1 MGLLGEEICNWQ
13 IAPGYI
19 TIVNRHLVKPG
30 PKRSRGLD
38 EICPPSNWTSL
49 LSPPLP
55 QSRYP
60 KEKGQS
66 GIAVIEGIDGL
77 HDSYVHAS
85 LEFIRRDRYSA
96 TRWNL
101 KRYRKF

>member
-1 MGLLGEEICNWQ
+1 MVILSHRVPKGAVGWTKSVLLQTGHHCYPLHFHR
-13 IAPGYI
+13 AD
-19 TIVNRHLVKPG
+19 TRKS
-30 PKRSRGLD
+30 SR
-38 EICPPSNWTSL
+38 
-49 LSPPLP
+49 
-55 QSRYP
+55 
-60 KEKGQS
+60 EKIS